1 MAKLFN
7 NKKRYKPILKWP
19 KEMRKHFSKLYKK
32 DGQIFNIWSAFL
44 IVREMENRNKVSFK
58 SFLLD
63 LLLQRWQKSSV
74 VRNASRGEEICTVG
88 HIAACYCHLG
98 KQGWGPTDQVK
109 LRLSRATVTPNIWN
123 APFLQWKHAGNNPL
137 KLFD

>member
-74 VRNASRGEEICTVG
+74 VRNASRGEEICTFHCSLLLPSWETRLRTHRPSKTKIVT
-88 HIAACYCHLG
+88 CYCDTKH
-98 KQGWGPTDQVK
+98 TEC
-109 LRLSRATVTPNIWN
+109 
-123 APFLQWKHAGNNPL
+123 PFPQWKHAGNNPL
-137 KLFD
+137 KPFD